1 LLTNKGDD
9 RRYRYL
15 ELTNGLRAMVV
26 QDHNCD
32 HAAVAATIGNGHFND
47 PPDSPGLSHLLEHM
61 LFQGNSRF
69 PCPDAFSDFLSLH
82 SGYLNAATGSEYSH
96 YYFCVSDDKLPLCLE
111 HFAAMLTQPLFKQHA
126 IIGEIEAIEAEFS
139 LKIKDDLR
147 RLYQVHKETSNPAH
161 PFSKFSV
168 GNKQSL
174 TGQTLQELQSRLKKM
189 HQARYFPGNICI
201 CIISQHSLDASIKI
215 LEQHFSGLA
224 SGAEP
229 TLTPYPQLYLPQ
241 QLGVKINIQ
250 PLTDTRR
257 LIVTFS
263 LPNVQS
269 YYRGKPVGLISDL
282 IGDEG
287 AGSLLTYLKQ
297 QNLVTNLTAGGGIE
311 GSNFRNFNIN
321 LQLTENGADHINI
334 ILNALFYFIQLI
346 KQQDDLDWRF
356 VEKQKL
362 NQLIW
367 NYADGI
373 KPIDDAIGIAN
384 AMFLYPPEHVL
395 AGEYIL
401 DKPDSDRV
409 IKLLAYFTPTNMRI
423 KLIQPN
429 VKTDTKAKWYD
440 TPYSI
445 APLDQAL
452 LSALKNP
459 QPVPALALPQA
470 NPYLTLAHKQFP
482 VNSAYTLPRKI
493 IRTNQVDAW
502 YGQDDK
508 FNQPRGDCYVSFDC
522 AATTQGVEI
531 ATLKRLWIALLNEAL
546 HRKYYQANVAG
557 LHFHLY
563 SHQCGFSLHTSG
575 FSPKQLDFCADL
587 IKQIEAFDSFEPYFE
602 QIKQLQWQSLRNNL
616 LNKPINRLFSRLSVL
631 MQPHTHTP
639 LSMSGIMQQADLNQL
654 RTTKH
659 ALFSSFH
666 MDILSY
672 GNWRLPDARQFSADI
687 TTFASQYSVNKRLS
701 RGVLNLSN
709 IPTQLHQLNGDHPET
724 EAAVVVYYQAPSASC
739 RDTILSILTEQILAP
754 AFFNY
759 ARQQQKLGYLVGSGY
774 VPYNQHPGI
783 SLYIQSPKYSAQ
795 KIIAAI
801 HTFIRQFAANLS
813 LYADDW
819 QDLKFGVMKQLT
831 AKDTNLSMKSQRLW
845 SAIGTED
852 HQFQLDQIML
862 AELALLNFIDLQ
874 QFITK
879 MSTKTSFGELILYSD
894 QSYVPANEINAE
906 ALNDIDLFKKQA
918 YPPC

>member
-1 LLTNKGDD
+1 MLTNKSDD
-9 RRYRYL
+9 RQYRYL
-15 ELTNGLRAMVV
+15 ELANGLRAMIVE
-26 QDHNCD
+26 DHDCS
-32 HAAVAATIGNGHFND
+32 HAAVNATIGNGHFND
-47 PPDSPGLSHLLEHM
+47 PEDSPGLSHLLEHM

-69 PCPDAFSDFLSLH
+69 PNPNAFSDFLNLH

-96 YYFCVSDDKLPLCLE
+96 YYFSVSDDKLLLCLE
-111 HFAAMLTQPLFKQHA
+111 HFAAMLTQPLFNQQA
-126 IIGEIEAIEAEFS
+126 IAGEIEAIDAEFS
-139 LKIKDDLR
+139 LKVKDDLR

-174 TGQTLQELQSRLKKM
+174 SQQSVQELQTRLKKM

-201 CIISQHSLDASIKI
+201 CIISNHTVDASIKM

-224 SGAEP
+224 PVTEP

-250 PLTDTRR
+250 SLTDTKR
-257 LIVTFS
+257 LIVTFA

-269 YYRGKPVGLISDL
+269 YYRGKPLSLISDL

-287 AGSLLTYLKQ
+287 DGSLLTYLKQ
-297 QNLVTNLTAGGGIE
+297 QNLVTNLSAGGGIE
-311 GSNFRNFNIN
+311 GSNFRDFNIN
-321 LQLTENGADHINI
+321 LQLTENGVSHINI

-346 KQQDDLDWRF
+346 KQQENLDWRF
-356 VEKQKL
+356 VEKQKI
-362 NQLIW
+362 NQLIR

-384 AMFLYPPEHVL
+384 AMFLYPPEHVI

-401 DKPDSDRV
+401 DKPDSHRV
-409 IKLLAYFTPTNMRI
+409 IKLLAYFTPTNMRV
-423 KLIQPN
+423 KLIHPN
-429 VKTDTKAKWYD
+429 VKTDTKAKWYQ

-445 APLDQAL
+445 APLAQTL
-452 LSALKNP
+452 LCALKDP
-459 QPVPALALPQA
+459 QPVPTLALPPA
-470 NPYLTLAHKQFP
+470 NPYLTVEYKQFP
-482 VNSAYTLPRKI
+482 VDSAYALPRKI
-493 IRTNQVDAW
+493 VHTSQVDAW

-522 AATTQGVEI
+522 AATTQGVET

-557 LHFHLY
+557 LHFNLY
-563 SHQCGFSLHTSG
+563 SHQCGFSLHTRG
-575 FSPKQLDFCADL
+575 FSPKQLDFCTDI
-587 IKQIEAFDSFEPYFE
+587 IKQVEEFDSFEPYFE
-602 QIKQLQWQSLRNNL
+602 QIRQLQWQSLRNNL

-639 LSMSGIMQQADLNQL
+639 LSMSEIMQQADLNQL
-654 RTTKH
+654 RTTKQ

-666 MDILSY
+666 VDILSY
-672 GNWRLPDARQFSADI
+672 GNWRLPDARQFYADI

-701 RGVLNLSN
+701 RGVFNLCN
-709 IPTQLHQLNGDHPET
+709 IPTQLHQLSGDHP
-724 EAAVVVYYQAPSASC
+724 EAAVVVYYQAPSASG
-739 RDTILSILTEQILAP
+739 RDTILSILTEQLLAP

-795 KIIAAI
+795 KLIAAI
-801 HTFIRQFAANLS
+801 RTFIRQLSANLS

-819 QDLKFGVMKQLT
+819 QNLKFGVMKQLS
-831 AKDTNLSMKSQRLW
+831 AKDANLSMKSQRLW

-852 HQFQLDQIML
+852 HQFQLNQVML
-862 AELALLNFIDLQ
+862 AELALLNFSDLQ
-874 QFITK
+874 QFISK
-879 MSTKTSFGELILYSD
+879 MSTKTRFGELILYSD
-894 QSYVPANEINAE
+894 QTYIPAAEINAE

-918 YPPC
+918 HSPP